1 MHAPRAFARGFGG
14 LVVEVV
20 VVCAVVIV
28 MASPD
33 EPLVCCSM
41 EASNMPPFTSDFLGK
56 ESFDL
61 ALGLVTY
68 LLRLINCT
76 YDGDQYAFN

>member
-1 MHAPRAFARGFGG
+1 
-14 LVVEVV
+14 
-20 VVCAVVIV
+20 
-28 MASPD
+28 
-33 EPLVCCSM
+33 
-41 EASNMPPFTSDFLGK
+41 MPPFTSDFLGK